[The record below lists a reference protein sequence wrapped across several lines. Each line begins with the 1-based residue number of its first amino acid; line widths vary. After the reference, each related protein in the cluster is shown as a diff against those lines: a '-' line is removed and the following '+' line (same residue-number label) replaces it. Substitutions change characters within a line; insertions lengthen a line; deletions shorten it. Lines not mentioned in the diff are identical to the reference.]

1 MSDWIT
7 ITIDGQEIQAKNG
20 ELLTDAAARA
30 GIDIPIFCSHPKL
43 DPLGACRMCLVEQVT
58 PRGNALITACT
69 TPIRDG
75 AVFLYES
82 EKAVDARK
90 GTMELILANHPLD
103 CPICDKGGEC
113 PLQNQALEHGSGH
126 SHFWEEK
133 NHKAKAYPLSD
144 LVLLDQERCIL
155 CWRCIRY
162 MKEWEDKPQIGLFY
176 RGGETVIDKFPEG
189 ELDAYTSG
197 SIIDIC
203 PVGALTNRT
212 ARFSY
217 RPWDTERTASICTQ
231 CGQGC
236 NMTVDSRNKEV
247 RRHVSRENMAVND
260 EWICDKGR
268 YTTDLTKNPDR
279 LQQPLARID
288 GKLQPVSWQEAVQR
302 VVDGLKTIVNAHGAE
317 SVGAVGSAKIS
328 NEANYVLGKFMRAM
342 VGTNNLDYRE
352 GAALLA
358 DPRGISSLEDVQ
370 NADLIVLMGSDPA
383 EEMPVLANS
392 IKRAAK
398 RNGVPMII
406 IHPRRT
412 ELAQYASVFLNP
424 TPAEE
429 VALFDG
435 LTRSTMQARMEANEE
450 DIPDWLREKEEV
462 EGVSSETLALA
473 GQLIVQAERPFIV
486 YGADYAWGY
495 GARDIISAITN
506 WVMAA
511 GHEDRL
517 GFLRNQA
524 NDQGAGD
531 MGILPDYFP
540 GRRSISDRKA
550 RLELES
556 LWNTPL
562 PTQSG
567 LSYGGMIASA
577 RGRIK
582 AMYIMGSDPIGE
594 KPADAESLKS
604 LQFLV
609 VQDIFLTKTAQ
620 MADVVLPAATYFES
634 DGTFTNTD
642 RRVQRA
648 NQVIQPVGKSVADW
662 LILMHIAVR
671 YNPGAAALWKKPST
685 EAIFEEIVQVVPM
698 YADMTWDSLGESG
711 QQWDRDL
718 VPVKR
723 ESHSYSGSSAT
734 PTDTRYP
741 FRLVVSSL
749 LWDGGTTFA
758 ATLEMAHLASR
769 SARLHPKDAARLGL
783 VEDDLVEIL
792 SRAGEIRLPLNI
804 DDSIKQGTVFVPFSL
819 PEAPVGALFDSQGPR
834 TNVAVIKAT
843 S

>member
-30 GIDIPIFCSHPKL
+30 GIEIPIFCSHPKL
-43 DPLGACRMCLVEQVT
+43 DPLGACRMCLVEQET

-75 AVFLYES
+75 AVFLYNS

-113 PLQNQALEHGSGH
+113 PLQNQALEHGDGH

-203 PVGALTNRT
+203 PVGALTNRLS
-212 ARFSY
+212 RFGY
-217 RPWDTERTASICTQ
+217 RPWDIERTASICTQ

-236 NMTVDSRNKEV
+236 NMTIDSRNKEV

-268 YTTDLTKNPDR
+268 YTTGLTKHPDR

-302 VVDGLKTIVNAHGAE
+302 VVEGLKAIVKTYGAE
-317 SVGAVGSAKIS
+317 SVGALGSSKVS
-328 NEANYVLGKFMRAM
+328 NEANYTLGKFMRAM
-342 VGTNNLDYRE
+342 VGTNNLDFRE
-352 GAALLA
+352 GAALLS
-358 DPRGISSLEDVQ
+358 DPRGITSLDDVQ

-383 EEMPVLANS
+383 EEMPVLANA

-398 RNGVPMII
+398 RDGVPMII

-412 ELAQYASVFLNP
+412 ELAKYASVFLNP

-429 VALFDG
+429 VPVFDA
-435 LTRSTMQARMEANEE
+435 LTRATMQARMEAQSEE
-450 DIPDWLREKEEV
+450 LPDWLLEAEEV
-462 EGVSSETLALA
+462 EGVSSEELALA
-473 GQLIVQAERPFIV
+473 GQLIDQAERPFIV
-486 YGADYAWGY
+486 YGADYAWGF
-495 GARDIISAITN
+495 GARDIVSALTN
-506 WVMAA
+506 WVITA
-511 GHEDRL
+511 GHEERL
-517 GFLRNQA
+517 GFLHNQA
-524 NDQGAGD
+524 NTQGAGD

-540 GRRSISDRKA
+540 GRRPIGDREA
-550 RLELES
+550 RIELES

-562 PTQSG
+562 PTQPG
-567 LSYGGMIASA
+567 LSYGGMMASA
-577 RGRIK
+577 CGRIK

-594 KPADAESLKS
+594 KPADAESLKA
-604 LQFLV
+604 LRFLV

-620 MADVVLPAATYFES
+620 LADVVLPAASYFES
-634 DGTFTNTD
+634 DGTFTNTE

-648 NQVIQPVGKSVADW
+648 NQVIQPIGKTVADW
-662 LILMHIAVR
+662 LILMHIALQ
-671 YNPGAAALWKKPST
+671 YNPGAAALWKKPT
-685 EAIFEEIVQVVPM
+685 AEAIFAEIAEVTPM
-698 YADMTWDSLGESG
+698 YADMTWESLGEAG
-711 QQWDRDL
+711 QQWDWDML
-718 VPVKR
+718 SVKR
-723 ESHSYSGSSAT
+723 EMHSYGGRAQRPPTSVIPSGWLSVPSSGMVE
-734 PTDTRYP
+734 RP
-741 FRLVVSSL
+741 FRHRRKWHILPYEALGSIPKMLPISAWQRVTWSKSS
-749 LWDGGTTFA
+749 
-758 ATLEMAHLASR
+758 HVPVR
-769 SARLHPKDAARLGL
+769 SSSP
-783 VEDDLVEIL
+783 
-792 SRAGEIRLPLNI
+792 
-804 DDSIKQGTVFVPFSL
+804 
-819 PEAPVGALFDSQGPR
+819 
-834 TNVAVIKAT
+834 
-843 S
+843 